1 MPLYHAKDDTTVSW
15 RQTEMLFKALKGKG
29 CDVEMRLDE
38 EGGHSGVLVDFMLW
52 NNDDGRLLP
61 LASD

>member
-1 MPLYHAKDDTTVSW
+1 
-15 RQTEMLFKALKGKG
+15 MLFKALKGKG